1 MANEQAHE
9 VELKFLI
16 NIDII
21 DDIASFLDRLGK
33 PTECIQ
39 IANYY
44 FDTANK
50 DLHQHKIGLRI
61 RRWNDQSE
69 QTVKMAGTQIGAMSQ
84 RPEYN
89 VNYVGMIPELALF
102 PRDIWPQTINI
113 ETLQP
118 ELKEQFR
125 IDFQRQRWLVEIGA
139 STIEVA
145 IDQGAIFADGNGNG
159 NGNERK
165 QACQEPICELEAE
178 LVSGSITDLLQFS
191 EMLTKEF
198 TLVPGPLSKAQRGF
212 MLADKIAS

>member
-1 MANEQAHE
+1 MANKQTQE

-16 NIDII
+16 NKKDSE
-21 DDIASFLDRLGK
+21 DIAGFLERLGK

-89 VNYVGMIPELALF
+89 VNYAGMIPKLDLF
-102 PRDIWPQTINI
+102 PSDIWPQTINT
-113 ETLQP
+113 EALQG
-118 ELKEQFR
+118 ELREQFR
-125 IDFQRQRWLVEIGA
+125 IDFQRQRWLIDIGS

-145 IDQGAIFADGNGNG
+145 IDQGAIFAEAKKINS
-159 NGNERK
+159 K
-165 QACQEPICELEAE
+165 QVWQEPICELEAE
-178 LVSGSITDLLQFS
+178 LISGSITDLLQFS
-191 EMLTKEF
+191 EILTKEF
-198 TLVPGPLSKAQRGF
+198 TLEPGPLSKAQRGF
-212 MLADKIAS
+212 MLAEKIDG